1 MRGSSTP
8 GPAAGLL
15 VLAAGSLA
23 LRTVPAWP
31 NVFKAG
37 GVRFAGPDAWYYA
50 RLVEYRVANF
60 PHGLVHDPYL
70 AQPGGG
76 DVPAAPLFDFAIAA
90 AAWVLGLAHPSA
102 RLVGIMS
109 AAFPAVLGALAVLP
123 VFVLARHLW
132 GAAAAWTAA
141 LLVAVLP
148 GQFLSRSLL
157 GYTDHHVAE
166 SLLALLVV
174 SALARAAP
182 EKPARPAAAAGA
194 WLGLYLLTWQGGALL
209 VLVLLAWVL
218 LQEASDAAHGA
229 PSGAA
234 LSALVAFAV
243 AGAFVLPF
251 YDGVRVP
258 SRHLIALAGGA
269 AIAAGVLGLR
279 RLARALRLS
288 RGAGVLLL
296 LAAAALG
303 FLASVRF
310 FPAVLA
316 DARLN
321 LARLWPSGGGS
332 TVGEMVPLLDL
343 GPGWLNVWREYS
355 TAGAAAA
362 AGLVLLVARAVRRGR
377 RADVLLAVWS
387 VASLVFALGQRRFS
401 YYFGVNVALLS
412 GLAVSAAVERLA
424 GSPAGGGEPLR
435 RRRARSLVA
444 GGLVLAFAGPSFRVA
459 LAQAARDLGPPDA
472 WVEALSRLRRATPEP
487 FGSEAAWLAPPG
499 TPLPPSREGVLAWW
513 DEGYWIMFLAHRV
526 PVANPTQHGA
536 SLAAAFFLSQDE
548 AAAARL
554 LERAGA
560 RTVLVGDELVSRTS
574 APDVV
579 TVGRTS
585 ALAAWAG
592 EPDERYERVLEV
604 RQADGTF
611 RPVLLYTPEYFR
623 SMAVRLRAFPA
634 GTAAGRERA
643 WVYARAGDGGRRIV
657 ELHDFS
663 SASEAAAFL
672 RGRPEGGLE
681 LASPDP
687 DASCVALEPV
697 TAFEERRDVSTS
709 GVRAYALRTPAGGAR
724 G

>member
-1 MRGSSTP
+1 MRRERTLLAP
-8 GPAAGLL
+8 AGLL
-15 VLAAGSLA
+15 ALVAGSLA
-23 LRTVPAWP
+23 LRMFPAWP

-50 RLVEYRVANF
+50 RLIEYRVANF

-76 DVPAAPLFDFAIAA
+76 DVPAAPLFDFALAA
-90 AAWVLGLAHPSA
+90 AAWVLGLSHPSA
-102 RLVGIMS
+102 RLVGIV
-109 AAFPAVLGALAVLP
+109 AAVSPAVLGALTVLP
-123 VFVLARHLW
+123 VFFLARRLW
-132 GAAAAWTAA
+132 GTAAAWTAA
-141 LLVAVLP
+141 LLMAVLP
-148 GQFLSRSLL
+148 GQFLARSLL

-182 EKPARPAAAAGA
+182 ETPLRSAAAAGA

-209 VLVLLAWVL
+209 VLVLLAWVVV
-218 LQEASDAAHGA
+218 QELSDAMHAASSAA
-229 PSGAA
+229 P
-234 LSALVAFAV
+234 LSALVAFLV
-243 AGAFVLPF
+243 AGVFVLPF

-258 SRHLIALAGGA
+258 SRHLIAIAGGV
-269 AIAAGVLGLR
+269 AITAGFLGLR
-279 RLARALRLS
+279 RVALALRLS
-288 RGAGVLLL
+288 RGAGALVL

-303 FLASVRF
+303 LLASARL

-316 DARLN
+316 DVRLN

-332 TVGEMVPLLDL
+332 TVGEMVPLLDV

-362 AGLVLLVARAVRRGR
+362 AGLVLLVRRAIRRGH

-412 GLAVSAAVERLA
+412 GLAVSAAAGRLTGARAA
-424 GSPAGGGEPLR
+424 GTDGAR
-435 RRRARSLVA
+435 RGVARALVA
-444 GGLVLAFAGPSFRVA
+444 CGLVLALAGPSLRVA
-459 LAQAARDLGPPDA
+459 LAQAARDLGPSDA

-487 FGSEAAWLAPPG
+487 FGSDAAWLAPPG

-513 DEGYWIMFLAHRV
+513 DEGYWIMFVAHRV

-536 SLAAAFFLSQDE
+536 SVAATFFLSQDE
-548 AAAARL
+548 AAATRV

-560 RTVLVGDELVSRTS
+560 RTVLVSEDLVSRTS

-592 EPDERYERVLEV
+592 EPAERYERVLEV
-604 RQADGTF
+604 RRPDGTF

-623 SMAVRLRAFPA
+623 SMAVRLWTFPG

-643 WVYARAGDGGRRIV
+643 WVFARGGADGRRIV
-657 ELHDFS
+657 ELHEFA
-663 SASEAAAFL
+663 SAGEATGFL
-672 RGRPEGGLE
+672 RERPERGFE
-681 LASPDP
+681 IASPDP
-687 DASCVALEPV
+687 DASCVGLDPV
-697 TAFEERRDVSTS
+697 VAFDERRDVSTA
-709 GVRAYALRTPAGGAR
+709 GVRAYAPRKPGGGAR
-724 G
+724 